1 MDVNK
6 LCKSYIIQVIFLF
19 AVMNGLVIIVEKV
32 FSLDLLTEM
41 IVSSSFLL
49 LTGIVIALIW
59 RWVALNHK
67 DSLPTYFT
75 AVSGFRLL
83 LSLAVMFVYYLT
95 DSRDSMLQF
104 FLVFMAYYVVSL
116 VHHTFF
122 FARVSNRS
130 WRS

>member
-1 MDVNK
+1 MDINK

-49 LTGIVIALIW
+49 LTGIAIALIW
-59 RWVALNHK
+59 RWVALNHR

-83 LSLAVMFVYYLT
+83 LALAVMFVYYLT

-130 WRS
+130 

>member
-1 MDVNK
+1 MDINK

-19 AVMNGLVIIVEKV
+19 VVMNGLVIIVGKV

-49 LTGIVIALIW
+49 LTGIAIALIW
-59 RWVALNHK
+59 RWVALNHR

-130 WRS
+130 

>member
-1 MDVNK
+1 MDINK
-6 LCKSYIIQVIFLF
+6 LCKSYIIQFIFLF

-83 LSLAVMFVYYLT
+83 LALAVMFVYYLT

-130 WRS
+130 

>member
-1 MDVNK
+1 MDINK

-49 LTGIVIALIW
+49 LTDIVIALIW

-83 LSLAVMFVYYLT
+83 LALAVMFVYYLT

-130 WRS
+130 

>member
-1 MDVNK
+1 MDINK

-83 LSLAVMFVYYLT
+83 LALAVMFVYYLT

-122 FARVSNRS
+122 FARVSNRT
-130 WRS
+130 

>member
-1 MDVNK
+1 MDINK

-130 WRS
+130 

>member
-1 MDVNK
+1 MDINK

-83 LSLAVMFVYYLT
+83 LALAVMFVYYLT

-104 FLVFMAYYVVSL
+104 FLVFMAYYIVSL

-130 WRS
+130 

>member
-1 MDVNK
+1 MDINK
-6 LCKSYIIQVIFLF
+6 LCKSYIIQFIFLF

-49 LTGIVIALIW
+49 LTGIAIALIW
-59 RWVALNHK
+59 RWVALNHR

-130 WRS
+130 

>member
-1 MDVNK
+1 MDINK

-49 LTGIVIALIW
+49 LTGIAIALIW

-83 LSLAVMFVYYLT
+83 LALAVMFVYYLT

-130 WRS
+130 

>member
-1 MDVNK
+1 MDINK

-19 AVMNGLVIIVEKV
+19 AVMNGLVIIVEKG

-83 LSLAVMFVYYLT
+83 LALAVMFVYYLT

-130 WRS
+130 

>member
-1 MDVNK
+1 MDINK
-6 LCKSYIIQVIFLF
+6 LCKSYIVQVIFLF

-130 WRS
+130 

>member
-1 MDVNK
+1 MDINK

-41 IVSSSFLL
+41 IVSSSFML

-67 DSLPTYFT
+67 DSLPTFFT
-75 AVSGFRLL
+75 AVSGFRLML
-83 LSLAVMFVYYLT
+83 ALAVMFVYYLT

-130 WRS
+130 